1 MNILETHDLKK
12 TFKSEAGTVEA
23 VRGIDFQVKKGEFVA
38 VVGTSGSGK
47 STLLHMIG
55 GLESP
60 TEGLVSIEGKNLFDL
75 SENERTVFRRRQIGF
90 VFQEYN
96 LVPLLNAY
104 ENVTLPIQLD
114 GREVDED
121 YIDELFEILQIAD
134 RKEHM
139 PNTLSGGEQQRVAI
153 ARALANRPAM
163 ILADEPTGSLD
174 GRSSENLMTL
184 LKRSVE
190 KLNQTLVLIT
200 HDDQI
205 AAYADRII
213 RIEDGLLYERKVASA

>member
-55 GLESP
+55 GLELP

-114 GREVDED
+114 GREVDEA